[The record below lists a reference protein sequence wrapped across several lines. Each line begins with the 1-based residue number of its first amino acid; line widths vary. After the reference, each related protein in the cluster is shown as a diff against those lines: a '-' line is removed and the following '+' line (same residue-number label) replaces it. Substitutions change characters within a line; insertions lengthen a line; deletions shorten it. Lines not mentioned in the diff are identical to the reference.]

1 MFDITLSLNVE
12 EGKMK
17 VHKAMMTP
25 SSRSS
30 QVISVLSWRSL
41 LLNIVDIYPFRSFL
55 RAYRVLNILKK
66 KVTQENEHG
75 LRNNI

>member
-25 SSRSS
+25 SRSS
-30 QVISVLSWRSL
+30 QVIRVLSWRSL
-41 LLNIVDIYPFRSFL
+41 FLGKVCDIYPFRSFL